1 VHQGGL
7 LVFRLAIQKFLNIE
21 QFCEKKFNKIKLNIL
36 RKLGQA
42 FSTIGNPLTTGTSWR
57 RLFNF

>member
-7 LVFRLAIQKFLNIE
+7 LVFRLAMQKFFNIE

-36 RKLGQA
+36 RNLGQA
-42 FSTIGNPLTTGTSWR
+42 FSIIGNPLTSGTSWR
-57 RLFNF
+57 WLFNF

>member
-7 LVFRLAIQKFLNIE
+7 LVFRLAMQKFLNIE
-21 QFCEKKFNKIKLNIL
+21 QFCEKKFNEIKLNIS

-42 FSTIGNPLTTGTSWR
+42 FSIIGNPLTSGTSWR
-57 RLFNF
+57 

>member
-21 QFCEKKFNKIKLNIL
+21 QFCEKIFSKIKLNIL

-42 FSTIGNPLTTGTSWR
+42 FSIIGNPLRSGTFWR
-57 RLFNF
+57 